1 MTDFLFCRFK
11 HNWQN
16 DLLILLESEYQ
27 NGLRI
32 SIQCGSERIRDALNE
47 RLWTW
52 KRDSFMPH
60 GIDVGEEEAFASF
73 QPILLT
79 VSSNNA
85 NASMVRFFIDQASMH
100 IGDIDHYKKIIFII
114 DTDDQ
119 ESLKW
124 GRANWKNLKS
134 KGYTLTFL

>member
-16 DLLILLESEYQ
+16 DFLILLESEYQ

-52 KRDSFMPH
+52 KKDSFMPH
-60 GIDVGEEEAFASF
+60 GIDVGEEEALASF

-85 NASMVRFFIDQASMH
+85 NASMVRFFVDQASMH
-100 IGDIDHYKKIIFII
+100 IGDMDHYKKIIFII

-119 ESLKW
+119 ASLKW

-134 KGYTLTFL
+134 NGYKLTFL